1 MSKEEMLKRGIE
13 SPDIADALALTF
25 VSSDIVRKDKE
36 QAEDAFFKAK
46 MAMKK
51 VNKDKAYNLQQVK

>member
-1 MSKEEMLKRGIE
+1 MLKRGIE